1 MLWMSYDAVVSGSI
15 VFASLRGEC
24 SHVGKRVVARWGR
37 ADDRQS
43 RAGGAIDALE
53 ESERMLEDDEMYR
66 GGSGKFWWQATIRQM
81 NGRWARREAADGW
94 VKREMPP
101 PTFDTPSLRVA
112 TTNLSALWK
121 LHKDV

>member
-1 MLWMSYDAVVSGSI
+1 MLWKSYDAIVSGSI
-15 VFASLRGEC
+15 VFALRRGEC

-43 RAGGAIDALE
+43 RVGVAIDAPE
-53 ESERMLEDDEMYR
+53 ESGRISEDEEMYS
-66 GGSGKFWWQATIRQM
+66 GGSGKFLWQATIRQM

-121 LHKDV
+121 LHQDV